1 MTTRQV
7 IVLVTFIVLEVA
19 GVALA
24 RMNPSGPRVW
34 IAPALMTTA
43 LVAFM
48 IWLFFE
54 SRRERRD

>member
-48 IWLFFE
+48 IWLFWE
-54 SRRERRD
+54 SRREGRK